1 MGAQFDNDNIRRMQR
16 MERKKRMR
24 TQKRRQVLFRRILKA
39 GFILLTVLVLA
50 VTVREGVLRYISSE
64 QEAARNAG
72 KEFLTGEREQDAY
85 QNEDVSDENASN
97 ENASDENALGDD
109 ASGGNDA
116 AGDASG
122 NESGNSA
129 AGGGNETAGK
139 SEGGGKAEGTGG
151 SGNDNEAGSAGGG
164 TSENTAADGTE
175 NGNESD
181 AADGNN
187 GSIQNTR
194 YQKTE
199 DTQKIKDEITS
210 GHAVLIDMDTGNILA
225 LKSARKRIVPASM
238 TKVLTLLVAA
248 EHLESIGNL
257 KDKFKITAEITD
269 YCYVNGCSVAGFAI
283 KEKVTVR
290 DLFYGT
296 ILPSGADAAIGLA
309 EYTAGSQE
317 AFAEMMNEKLE
328 ELGLSQ
334 TAHFTN
340 CVGIYDENHYCTVL
354 DMAAIMEAALQ
365 NEICREVL
373 SARTY
378 TTSKTKQHPDGIEIS
393 NWFVRR
399 IEDKDTG
406 GEVLCAKT
414 GYVEQSGNCAVSYGV
429 DKKGRSRICVTTNA
443 PGTWKCIYD
452 HVYLY
457 QEFSKR

>member
-1 MGAQFDNDNIRRMQR
+1 MRTQFDNDHFRQMQR
-16 MERKKRMR
+16 MERKKRMKSE
-24 TQKRRQVLFRRILKA
+24 KRRQVFFRRILKIS
-39 GFILLTVLVLA
+39 FIIASVLVLA
-50 VTVREGVLRYISSE
+50 VAVREGVIRYIAQE

-72 KEFLTGEREQDAY
+72 KEFLTGDREENADF
-85 QNEDVSDENASN
+85 NEEVPDRGAVAGDSADDGENAAEGSSAGNGSKDGGSDEHGTADAEKNGTA
-97 ENASDENALGDD
+97 GDD
-109 ASGGNDA
+109 GKKDA
-116 AGDASG
+116 GQD
-122 NESGNSA
+122 
-129 AGGGNETAGK
+129 
-139 SEGGGKAEGTGG
+139 
-151 SGNDNEAGSAGGG
+151 G
-164 TSENTAADGTE
+164 TSENGTGSESSKAAG
-175 NGNESD
+175 
-181 AADGNN
+181 
-187 GSIQNTR
+187 QNTH

-210 GHAVLIDMDTGNILA
+210 GHAVFIDMDAGTILA

-238 TKVLTLLVAA
+238 TKVLTLLVAV
-248 EHLESIGNL
+248 EQLESPKNL
-257 KDKFKITAEITD
+257 DDKFKITTEITD
-269 YCYVNGCSVAGFAI
+269 YCYINGCSVAGFDM

-290 DLFYGT
+290 DLLYGT

-317 AFAEMMNEKLE
+317 AFADLMNEKLE

-354 DMAAIMEAALQ
+354 DMAVIMEAALQ

-429 DKKGRSRICVTTNA
+429 DAKGRSYICVTTNA

-457 QEFSKR
+457 KQFSKR

>member
-1 MGAQFDNDNIRRMQR
+1 MRTQFDNDHLRQMQR
-16 MERKKRMR
+16 MKRKKRMKSE
-24 TQKRRQVLFRRILKA
+24 KRRQVFFRRILKT
-39 GFILLTVLVLA
+39 GFIVTTVLALGVA
-50 VTVREGVLRYISSE
+50 AREVVIRYIAQE

-72 KEFLTGEREQDAY
+72 KEFLVGSREDADLN
-85 QNEDVSDENASN
+85 NEEVPDRGA
-97 ENASDENALGDD
+97 
-109 ASGGNDA
+109 GGSSA
-116 AGDASG
+116 QGSG
-122 NESGNSA
+122 NESGDQAADGSGSKTEGSA
-129 AGGGNETAGK
+129 AGNGSTDSGRNENGAAGTEESGTAGDDGKKDAGQDGK
-139 SEGGGKAEGTGG
+139 SENGTD
-151 SGNDNEAGSAGGG
+151 S
-164 TSENTAADGTE
+164 
-175 NGNESD
+175 ESD
-181 AADGNN
+181 QTAG
-187 GSIQNTR
+187 QNSH

-210 GHAVLIDMDTGNILA
+210 GHAVFIDMDAGTILA

-248 EHLESIGNL
+248 EHLESPESL
-257 KDKFKITAEITD
+257 DDKFKITAEITD
-269 YCYVNGCSVAGFAI
+269 YCYINGCSVAGFGM

-317 AFAEMMNEKLE
+317 AFAGLMNEKLE

-354 DMAAIMEAALQ
+354 DMAVIMEAALQ

-378 TTSKTKQHPDGIEIS
+378 TTSKTKQHPEGIEIS

-429 DKKGRSRICVTTNA
+429 DQKGRSYICVTTNA

-457 QEFSKR
+457 KQFSKR